1 MGNHPLTPKEEV
13 NVFVR
18 RKPGRTSW
26 LARACFAPLVNLGA
40 PVTSAA
46 QELPNHSGTATSI
59 KHVIVI
65 IGENRTFDHVLA
77 TGQPKRGETV
87 SNCSNRTVLE

>member
-1 MGNHPLTPKEEV
+1 MFLSGASQAAPHGWCEPVLLRLSTWERRSHSPLRNSPTI
-13 NVFVR
+13 
-18 RKPGRTSW
+18 
-26 LARACFAPLVNLGA
+26 
-40 PVTSAA
+40 
-46 QELPNHSGTATSI
+46 SGTATSI

-77 TGQPKRGETV
+77 TGQPKRGEAV